1 MKKNAFFF
9 VAGALMVALVYMLI
23 IKPKDRELP
32 TIFDTQLQVEIEKKA
47 DAKIADSKDRIER
60 TKKRNQDEQAK
71 IEAVFGDG
79 LSDVEYDSIVRAIE
93 RESRQADSIRNAAG
107 L

>member
-9 VAGALMVALVYMLI
+9 VAGALMVALVYMLL

-32 TIFDTQLQVEIEKKA
+32 TIFDSQIQLDVEKKA
-47 DAKIADSKDRIER
+47 DEKITDSRIRIES
-60 TKKRNQDEQAK
+60 TKKRNQDEQEK

-79 LSDVEYDSIVRAIE
+79 LSDIEYDSIVRAIE
-93 RESRQADSIRNAAG
+93 TESRQADSLRNAKG